1 MVIFYSYVSLPE
13 GILYRLISFW
23 GEKPMA
29 AWIFYGF
36 LELSLRL
43 NQAGTEMEG
52 PKGFPDPHHL
62 RRQRKQNFAM
72 ALYAKNIL
80 VTTSKSSNF
89 GRPGDLNIQ
98 LVFIRFILWIS
109 SWPLAMAQSPAKTT
123 SHSPLAQTFVFCGFS
138 GVPGVPN
145 FQWTTSAPGLCERL
159 QDLKLRI
166 RSTSVA
172 KGVVALKGPTARIGN
187 VCYTYIYI
195 LQYVYIYIL
204 HVYIYMYIYV

>member
-1 MVIFYSYVSLPE
+1 MNF
-13 GILYRLISFW
+13 
-23 GEKPMA
+23 
-29 AWIFYGF
+29 
-36 LELSLRL
+36 LRL
-43 NQAGTEMEG
+43 LGAKFALEPGWDRNGGAKGIPRPTSSTKTTQTE
-52 PKGFPDPHHL
+52 FCDDS
-62 RRQRKQNFAM
+62 
-72 ALYAKNIL
+72 YAKNTL

-109 SWPLAMAQSPAKTT
+109 SWPLTMAQSPAKTT
-123 SHSPLAQTFVFCGFS
+123 RHSPLAQTFVFCGSS

-159 QDLKLRI
+159 QDPKLRI

-187 VCYTYIYI
+187 VCYTYIYMC
-195 LQYVYIYIL
+195 V
-204 HVYIYMYIYV
+204 